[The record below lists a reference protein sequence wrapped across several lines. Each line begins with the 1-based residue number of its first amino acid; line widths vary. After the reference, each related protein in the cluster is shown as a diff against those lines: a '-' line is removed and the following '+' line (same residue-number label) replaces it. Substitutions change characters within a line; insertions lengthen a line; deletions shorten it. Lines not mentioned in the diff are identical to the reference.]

1 MLALEWVSERRIAEA
16 VSQGELDNLAGH
28 APK

>member
-1 MLALEWVSERRIAEA
+1 MLALEWFAEWKIAEA
-16 VSQGELDNLAGH
+16 VSQGDLDNLPGR

>member
-1 MLALEWVSERRIAEA
+1 MLALEWIAERRIAEA
-16 VSQGELDNLAGH
+16 VSQGER